1 MATSTIDPNKRTIIF
16 DFGNV
21 LINLDFE
28 RCFDAYEQL
37 IGERWGFHKMPA
49 DITSAM
55 HKYDRGQISDEA
67 FIWAFQQYSES
78 SDPRAFIA
86 AWNSLLGEIKKE
98 RFAMLERLRPN
109 YNLVIL
115 SNINN
120 LHLRKIHLYLKKEYE
135 ITDFEDRYF
144 DQVFYSHHMGM
155 RKPDTEIYKYVTD
168 ALKVKKTD
176 ILFIDD
182 LPTNIAEAQ
191 SYGWHGQV
199 HKPQDEIV
207 DEIEGYLAEAF
218 NA

>member
-1 MATSTIDPNKRTIIF
+1 MAVSSIDPNKKTIIF

-37 IGERWGFHKMPA
+37 IGTRWDMHNMPA
-49 DITSAM
+49 DITSAI
-55 HKYDRGQISDEA
+55 HKYDRGHISDEA
-67 FIWAFQQYSES
+67 FIWVFQQYSDS

-86 AWNSLLGEIKKE
+86 AWNSLLGDIKKE
-98 RFAMLERLRPN
+98 RLAMLERLRSD

-120 LHLRKIHLYLKKEYE
+120 LHLRKIYIYLKKEYG
-135 ITDFEDRYF
+135 ITDFENRYF
-144 DQVFYSHHMGM
+144 DHVFYSHHIGM
-155 RKPDTEIYKYVTD
+155 RKPDAEIYPYVTET
-168 ALKVKKTD
+168 LKVNKSD

-182 LPTNIAEAQ
+182 LSENITEAQ

-199 HKPQDEIV
+199 HIPQDEIV
-207 DEIEGYLAEAF
+207 ENIEGYLSEAF
-218 NA
+218 LA